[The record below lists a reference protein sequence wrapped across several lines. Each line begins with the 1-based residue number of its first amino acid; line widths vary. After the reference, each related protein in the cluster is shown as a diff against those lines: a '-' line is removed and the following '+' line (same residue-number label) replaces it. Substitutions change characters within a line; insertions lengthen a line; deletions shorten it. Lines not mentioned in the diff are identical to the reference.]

1 MEPLPP
7 PQPPPPPTFIPFA
20 WVRSITRTH
29 DTQQPLSGLTETC
42 TATLV
47 TPRHSEGCFSL
58 LLIPHARAKLSP
70 LRESDVHLIP
80 VSFHVCLPP
89 SSWAAAPHDLA
100 SNKAGQSCRNAL
112 VSHHGPHCLHAPS
125 APVSLQ
131 KTPESYVLFS
141 LVTLTNLTTTVV
153 QTTLAVYTFYRSS
166 AAVKPLAQ
174 SPVSC
179 LGLAPG

>member
-7 PQPPPPPTFIPFA
+7 PQPPPLPTFIPFA

-29 DTQQPLSGLTETC
+29 DTQQPLSGLTGTC
-42 TATLV
+42 L
-47 TPRHSEGCFSL
+47 SL
-58 LLIPHARAKLSP
+58 LGTARGVSPYFLIPHASAKLSP

-112 VSHHGPHCLHAPS
+112 VSHHGPRCLHAPS

-131 KTPESYVLFS
+131 KTPGSYVLSS
-141 LVTLTNLTTTVV
+141 LITLTNLTTTV
-153 QTTLAVYTFYRSS
+153 RR
-166 AAVKPLAQ
+166 PH
-174 SPVSC
+174 
-179 LGLAPG
+179 